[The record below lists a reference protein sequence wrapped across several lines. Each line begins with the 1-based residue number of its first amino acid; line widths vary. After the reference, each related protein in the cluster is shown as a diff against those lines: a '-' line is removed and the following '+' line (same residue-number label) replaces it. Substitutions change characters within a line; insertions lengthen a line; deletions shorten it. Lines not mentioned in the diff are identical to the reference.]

1 MSYPQSN
8 ADQEYALFL
17 KKEHDRKRD
26 DERAMAQLSSQ
37 LKEST
42 KRLEEIAKADQEQ
55 AQQDRSDKLR
65 KGTLAYSE
73 PLAIEICERISSG
86 ELLINICLDEH
97 MPTVRRCN
105 QWLGESIEFKGLYGA
120 SISDRLNIFEE
131 EIIRIADDASRDF
144 KEVVR
149 NGRAQ
154 RVPDGEAIARAKL
167 RVEMRLKHLRAYRPD
182 RWAEQSTLITKSAD
196 GFDPTSMTAEELE
209 KTISDIERKSGV
221 VRPKAA

>member
-1 MSYPQSN
+1 MNTRVLSPEDDSDLWEKE
-8 ADQEYALFL
+8 AERTRIEYA
-17 KKEHDRKRD
+17 KMREPY
-26 DERAMAQLSSQ
+26 ERAEREEAR
-37 LKEST
+37 LKAEREAIEV
-42 KRLEEIAKADQEQ
+42 KRQ
-55 AQQDRSDKLR
+55 AELFVA

-120 SISDRLNIFEE
+120 SINDRLNIFEE

-144 KEVVR
+144 REVTR

-167 RVEMRLKHLRAYRPD
+167 RVEMRLKHLKAYRPE

-196 GFDPTSMTAEELE
+196 GFDPASMSAEELE
-209 KTISDIERKSGV
+209 KTIADFERKSGV
-221 VRPKAA
+221 VRPASKAA